1 MAENNQSKKTST
13 EKPPQAAKKKVS
25 LAEVLI
31 SLKKTMGA
39 DEYQILSA
47 ELERLNHQIRTLEED
62 NLGHIARLQTMARR
76 HGNDQQQA
84 LKYGS
89 QDLARGIL
97 KPLDLFK
104 KIIKAPVSS
113 EEIKNYLVGFEMI
126 AKQLDQALIDNGIK
140 QIVVKVGDDF
150 NPHYHE
156 ATELVETTAVPKGKI
171 AEVNANGYQLHD
183 RVLTHALVKVAK

>member
-1 MAENNQSKKTST
+1 MAENNQTKKSQVGTPSHKKVPWNETLANVKKTSQP
-13 EKPPQAAKKKVS
+13 EHYEAVVN
-25 LAEVLI
+25 EI
-31 SLKKTMGA
+31 N
-39 DEYQILSA
+39 
-47 ELERLNHQIRTLEED
+47 RLNAQIKTLQEE
-62 NLGHIARLQTMARR
+62 NLSHIARLQTMARR

-84 LKYGS
+84 IKYGG
-89 QDLARGIL
+89 QELARSIL

-104 KIIKAPVSS
+104 KIIQAPVTNS
-113 EEIKNYLVGFEMI
+113 EIKNYLVGFEMI

-156 ATELVETTAVPKGKI
+156 ATEVIETKAVPKGKI
-171 AEVNANGYQLHD
+171 AGVNANGYQLHD